1 MASGQYPAI
10 ADYALIGDCH
20 TAALV
25 GRDGSIDWCCLP
37 RFDSGSTF
45 GRLLDRERGGC
56 FELAAVDPDRP
67 AFRDYLEDTLVLCTT
82 IRGEGGEA
90 TVMDCLVGPPATE
103 RTEEG
108 RRILRV
114 VEGRRGTVSFA
125 SRVAPRFDFGE
136 LHPWVRHH
144 GRNTFSATAGDD
156 GLLVWSDAELEADDD
171 GDLHTSFAVRPGER
185 VRLLAA
191 FVRPEDIDDG
201 DWDHPEPEDLDRAL
215 EATVAWWRDWSS
227 HLRIEGEDGPAL
239 ARSALVLKGLSYTPT
254 GAIVAAPT
262 TSLPESAEGGR
273 TWDYRYSWIR
283 DSALASRSLARLGC
297 EAEADAFRRFVERS
311 AAGQAED
318 LRILYG
324 IGGEQRL
331 RETEIDGLE
340 GWRGIGPVRS
350 GNDAAEQL
358 QLDACGHLVMQ
369 SWRWHERGHAPD
381 DDYWRFLVALVDS
394 VAERWPKP
402 DAGIWEWRG
411 EPRHFVHSKAMC
423 WAALDRGLAL
433 AEECMRRAP
442 ERRWRAARDE
452 VAEALFTDGYDEDRG
467 VFVQAFGYPDLD
479 AALLR
484 LPSMGVVDWRDERMV
499 RTTDAVRE
507 ELDADGLLHRYRTDD
522 GLAGSEGA
530 FLACS
535 FWLVTALAHQERGN
549 EAREAFDRAMA
560 SASALGLFSEEYDPD
575 AGELTGNYPQALTHL
590 SHIEA
595 GLALAERGGSPAT
608 DTRAGTTPAASG
620 G

>member
-1 MASGQYPAI
+1 MAADAYPPI

-25 GRDGSIDWCCLP
+25 SSAGSIDWCCLP
-37 RFDSGSTF
+37 RFDSGSAF
-45 GRLLDRERGGC
+45 GRLLDHERGGC
-56 FELAAVDPDRP
+56 FELAPERAELP
-67 AFRDYLEDTLVLCTT
+67 AFRDYLEDTLVLATT
-82 IRGEGGEA
+82 FRVEGGEA
-90 TVMDCLVGPPATE
+90 VVTDCLLGPPASE
-103 RTEEG
+103 RTDER

-114 VEGRRGTVSFA
+114 VEGRRGSVDFSARIAT
-125 SRVAPRFDFGE
+125 RFDFGQ
-136 LHPWVRHH
+136 LRPWIRHH
-144 GRNTFSATAGDD
+144 GRNTFSATGGDD
-156 GLLVWSDAELEADDD
+156 GLIVWSDSDLEDGEGELRARF
-171 GDLHTSFAVRPGER
+171 TVRRGER
-185 VRLLAA
+185 VRLLAT

-201 DWDHPEPEDLDRAL
+201 DWEHPEPAEVDDAL
-215 EATVAWWRDWSS
+215 EATLRWWRDWSAN
-227 HLRIEGEDGPAL
+227 LRIEGEDAAGL
-239 ARSALVLKGLSYTPT
+239 ARSALVLKALSYAPS
-254 GAIVAAPT
+254 GSILAAPT
-262 TSLPESAEGGR
+262 TSLPEGSEGGR

-311 AAGQAED
+311 AAGSAGD

-331 RETEIDGLE
+331 REAQLESLE

-350 GNDAAEQL
+350 GNGATEQV

-369 SWRWHERGHAPD
+369 SWRWHKRGHAPD
-381 DDYWRFLVALVDS
+381 DDYWRFLVDLIES
-394 VAERWPKP
+394 VLERWRQP

-433 AEECMRRAP
+433 AEECMRKAP
-442 ERRWRAARDE
+442 ERRWRTARDE
-452 VAEALFTDGYDEDRG
+452 IREAIESEGYDRDRG
-467 VFVQAFGYPDLD
+467 IFVQAFGLPDLD

-484 LPSMGVVDWRDERMV
+484 LPTTGFVDWHDERMI
-499 RTTDAVRE
+499 RTTNAIRE
-507 ELDADGLLHRYRTDD
+507 ELGWDGLLYRHRSED
-522 GLAGSEGA
+522 GLEGGEGA

-535 FWLVTALAHQERGN
+535 FWLVSALAEQERAQ

-560 SASALGLFSEEYDPD
+560 TANDLGLFAEEYDPD
-575 AGELTGNYPQALTHL
+575 AGEMLGNFPQALTHL

-595 GLALAERGGSPAT
+595 GLAIGERVAGGS
-608 DTRAGTTPAASG
+608 AGAGAGAVSG